1 MKKTKALLSG
11 AYLQSSVESKKVAA
25 KKSDLGKCHSE
36 AKSGW
41 KTSRSGP
48 VSDGKPTEGFFV
60 RATFKRE
67 AEYKMVLAM
76 EK

>member
-11 AYLQSSVESKKVAA
+11 AYLHSNVESKKVAA

-41 KTSRSGP
+41 KTGRSGP
-48 VSDGKPTEGFFV
+48 VLDGKPTEGLFV
-60 RATFKRE
+60 RATFKIE
-67 AEYKMVLAM
+67 AEYNILLAM